1 MITACLLWTVHCAL
15 SRGGTVPVLH
25 SAGAG
30 SREQGAGSR
39 STFIIDSFT
48 RDLFIIDLF
57 TIDSFTC
64 DLFTIDSFTI
74 DSFTCDSISVDS
86 FTVDSFTIDSFTSY
100 PATFS
105 AWNGAGTLPVL
116 HLR

>member
-1 MITACLLWTVHCAL
+1 MITACLLWTIHCAL
-15 SRGGTVPVLH
+15 SRVGTVPVLH

-48 RDLFIIDLF
+48 RDMFTIDLF

-64 DLFTIDSFTI
+64 DLISFDLFTIDS
-74 DSFTCDSISVDS
+74 S
-86 FTVDSFTIDSFTSY
+86 TIDSFTSD
-100 PATFS
+100 PTAFN
-105 AWNGAGTLPVL
+105 A
-116 HLR
+116 